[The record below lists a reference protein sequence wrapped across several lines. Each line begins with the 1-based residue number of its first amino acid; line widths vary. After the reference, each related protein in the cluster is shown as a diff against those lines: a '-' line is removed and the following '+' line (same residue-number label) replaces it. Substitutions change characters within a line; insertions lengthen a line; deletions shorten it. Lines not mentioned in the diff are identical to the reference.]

1 MNIVNKLTL
10 RHLKE
15 NKKRTVI
22 TVIGIIISVAMITAT
37 CVSVTSLLSFLEKS
51 TLYNSGEW
59 HCQLPSATAEQ
70 VQKLSENRDLKYV
83 AQYTAHEE
91 EGYGFNL
98 HNKERESLGVGSIG
112 AGNRDFFSAFLTAPY
127 KGNVPADETEIMV
140 TQDFLTK
147 NKLDWKIGDIV
158 TIDIGKRTQT
168 YEDGTTEPVFG
179 RYSIG
184 EEFQSLGE
192 KKFTVVGILEEKN
205 EPTRSCS
212 ILRGLS
218 AREYTATTVY
228 LTANSFDKDTE
239 TLLNNAAESAGF
251 SPKDLVFHR
260 DLFRYNLIL
269 RDADPALATIAGFS
283 TIILVIIIIA
293 SVMLIYNAFGIS
305 ISERSHYLGMLA
317 SVGATRTQKRNSV
330 YFEGFVLGLIGIP
343 LGFGAGILG
352 MYITFQ
358 ALQPLI
364 ENSGL
369 NTSDSATL
377 VLDFPWWILLVIAA
391 VSAVTIAI
399 SAFVPAKRASK
410 TTPIDSLRQNTDIK
424 VKAKH
429 LRSPR
434 IVRMIFGYEGELAYK
449 NMKRN
454 GKKSRVITSSLVL
467 SVVLFLSVNTFCSM
481 FSEANK
487 ISSDI
492 PYQIAVITDDMASA
506 AKFRADAAKLDGVN
520 AMYGVE
526 NLMFQDLKTDKAY
539 FKKAY
544 ADNYGEKGF
553 TLYVSIVDDT
563 DFNAFCRENGM
574 DHKTFYDTATG
585 LPILMLNGVDR
596 TETAAKLFEDSI
608 VGTSIAIGNDSE
620 TFLQLNVQG
629 LISYKNSDNYCY
641 GLLPAGVIGAY
652 APKSAVEKL
661 SLTTTDMIGFETD
674 DHEKLSNDLMLLGE
688 SGEYGKISVMDY
700 QEQAKMMNSTIM
712 IIQVFMYGFIALMTL
727 IAAANIFNTVSTS
740 IDLRRKEFAML
751 KSVGVTPKGFRRM
764 LQFESLFYGLK
775 ALIYGLPLSI
785 GISLLMWYALN
796 EGSITIPFHLD
807 WRIYLGVTVAVFLIV
822 GLSMLYST
830 SKVKKDTIISALKSE
845 VI

>member
-91 EGYGFNL
+91 EGYGFNI

-127 KGNVPADETEIMV
+127 KGNVPANENEIMV

-168 YEDGTTEPVFG
+168 YEDGEVEPVIG

-205 EPTRSCS
+205 EPTRNCS

-228 LTANSFDKDTE
+228 LTANTFDKDTE

-269 RDADPALATIAGFS
+269 RDADPALTTIAGFS

-434 IVRMIFGYEGELAYK
+434 IVRTIFGYEGELAYK

-487 ISSDI
+487 MSSDI
-492 PYQIAVITDDMASA
+492 PYQISVIVTKDNA
-506 AKFRADAAKLDGVN
+506 ARFRTDAAKLDTVDK
-520 AMYGVE
+520 MYGVQT
-526 NLMFQDLKTDKAY
+526 LMFQDIHTDKAHI
-539 FKKAY
+539 KRAY
-544 ADNYGEKGF
+544 ADQYADKNF
-553 TLYVSIVDDT
+553 TVFVAVVDDT
-563 DFNAFCRENGM
+563 DFNAFCHENGM
-574 DHKTFYDTATG
+574 DYKAFYDTSAG
-585 LPILMLNGVDR
+585 LPILLLNSKDQ
-596 TETAAKLFEDSI
+596 TETAAKVFEDSI
-608 VGTSIAIGNDSE
+608 VGTNIALSE
-620 TFLQLNVQG
+620 DGTLPQLNIKG
-629 LISYKNSDNYCY
+629 LASYKNSDNYCY
-641 GLLPAGVIGAY
+641 KLIPAGIIGAY
-652 APKSAVEKL
+652 APKSAVEEKEL
-661 SLTTTDMIGFETD
+661 MGSDMVGFETD
-674 DHEKLSNDLMLLGE
+674 DHEKLYNDLMLLGE
-688 SGEYGKISVMDY
+688 SGEYNKINVVDY
-700 QEQAKMMNSTIM
+700 QDQMKMMNSTLM
-712 IIQVFMYGFIALMTL
+712 ILQVFIYGFIALMTL

>member
-140 TQDFLTK
+140 TQDFLQK

-168 YEDGTTEPVFG
+168 YEDGEVEPVFG
-179 RYSIG
+179 RYCIG

-205 EPTRSCS
+205 EPTRNCS

-228 LTANSFDKDTE
+228 LTANTFDKDTE

-269 RDADPALATIAGFS
+269 CDADPALATIAGFS
-283 TIILVIIIIA
+283 LIILVIIVIA

-305 ISERSHYLGMLA
+305 ISERSRYLGMLA

-369 NTSDSATL
+369 NTSDTATL
-377 VLDFPWWILLVIAA
+377 VLDFPWWILPVIAA

-434 IVRMIFGYEGELAYK
+434 IVRMTFGYEGELAYK

-454 GKKSRVITSSLVL
+454 GKKSRVITSSLAL
-467 SVVLFLSVNTFCSM
+467 SIVLFLSVNTFCSM

-487 ISSDI
+487 MSSDI
-492 PYQIAVITDDMASA
+492 PYQIAAIADLENSE
-506 AKFRADAAKLDGVN
+506 KFRADAAKLDGVN

-526 NLMFQDLKTDKAY
+526 NLMFRGLKTDKAY
-539 FKKAY
+539 FKRAY
-544 ADNYGEKGF
+544 ADSYGEKGF
-553 TLYVSIVDDT
+553 TLYVLTVDDT
-563 DFNAFCRENGM
+563 DFNTFCRENGM
-574 DHKTFYDTATG
+574 DDKTFYNTASG
-585 LPILMLNGVDR
+585 LPLLMLNGLDR
-596 TETAAKLFEDSI
+596 TETAVKLFEDSI
-608 VGTSIAIGNDSE
+608 VGTSIAIGNENE
-620 TFLQLNVQG
+620 TFLQLEVKG
-629 LISYKNSDNYCY
+629 LVSYKNSDNYCY
-641 GLLPAGVIGAY
+641 GLAPAGVICAY
-652 APKSAVEKL
+652 APRSAVKAMH
-661 SLTTTDMIGFETD
+661 LTTTDMVGFETD

-712 IIQVFMYGFIALMTL
+712 IMQVFMYGFIALMTL

-796 EGSITIPFHLD
+796 EGSMTIPFHLD

-830 SKVKKDTIISALKSE
+830 SKVKKDTIISTLKSE
-845 VI
+845 II

>member
-22 TVIGIIISVAMITAT
+22 TVVGIIISVAMITAT
-37 CVSVTSLLSFLEKS
+37 CVSVTSLLSFFEKS

-59 HCQLPSATAEQ
+59 HCQIPSATAEQ
-70 VQKLSENRDLKYV
+70 VQKLSENHDLKYV
-83 AQYTAHEE
+83 ARYTDHSD
-91 EGYGFNL
+91 EGYGFNI

-127 KGNVPADETEIMV
+127 KGSIPADETEIMV
-140 TQDFLTK
+140 TQDFLQK
-147 NKLDWKIGDIV
+147 NKLNWKIGDIV
-158 TIDIGKRTQT
+158 SLDIGKRTQT
-168 YEDGTTEPVFG
+168 NEDGEVAPVFG

-184 EEFQSLGE
+184 EAFESRGE

-218 AREYTATTVY
+218 AREDTVTTVY
-228 LTANSFDKDTE
+228 LTANTFDKDTD
-239 TLLNNAAESAGF
+239 TLLNNAAESAGI

-269 RDADPALATIAGFS
+269 RDADPALVTIAGFS
-283 TIILVIIIIA
+283 AIILVIIIIA

-305 ISERSHYLGMLA
+305 ISERSRYLGMLA

-369 NTSDSATL
+369 KTSDSAAL

-424 VKAKH
+424 VKARH

-434 IVRMIFGYEGELAYK
+434 VVRTIFGYEGELAYK

-467 SVVLFLSVNTFCSM
+467 SVVLFLSVNTFCAM
-481 FSEANK
+481 FSEANRM
-487 ISSDI
+487 SSDI
-492 PYQIAVITDDMASA
+492 PYQVA
-506 AKFRADAAKLDGVN
+506 AIVEPESSEKFRADAAKLDGVN

-526 NLMFQDLKTDKAY
+526 NLMFRELKADKSDFKRAYTDS
-539 FKKAY
+539 
-544 ADNYGEKGF
+544 YGEKGF
-553 TLYVSIVDDT
+553 TLFVLVIDDA
-563 DFNAFCRENGM
+563 DFNTFCRENGM
-574 DHKTFYDTATG
+574 DDKAFYNTASG
-585 LPILMLNGVDR
+585 LPLLMLNGIDR
-596 TETAAKLFEDSI
+596 TETAVRVFEDSA
-608 VGTSIAIGNDSE
+608 VGKSIAVGNASE
-620 TFLQLNVQG
+620 TFLQLNIQG
-629 LISYKNSDNYCY
+629 LITYKNSNNYCY
-641 GLLPAGVIGAY
+641 GLAPAGVICAY
-652 APKSAVEKL
+652 APRSAVKAMDL
-661 SLTTTDMIGFETD
+661 SAQDMVGFETD
-674 DHEKLSNDLMLLGE
+674 DHEKLANDLMLLGE
-688 SGEYGKISVMDY
+688 SGEYGRIHVMDY

-712 IIQVFMYGFIALMTL
+712 IMQVFMYGFIALMTL

-764 LQFESLFYGLK
+764 LRFESLFYGLK
-775 ALIYGLPLSI
+775 ALIYGLPISI
-785 GISLLMWYALN
+785 GISFLMWYALN
-796 EGSITIPFHLD
+796 EGSMTIPFHLD
-807 WRIYLGVTVAVFLIV
+807 WRIYLGVIVAVFLIV

-830 SKVKKDTIISALKSE
+830 SKVKKDTIISTLKSE
-845 VI
+845 II

>member
-37 CVSVTSLLSFLEKS
+37 CVSVTSLMSFLEKS

-59 HCQLPSATAEQ
+59 HCQLPLATAEQ

-91 EGYGFNL
+91 EGYGFNI

-140 TQDFLTK
+140 TQDFLQK

-205 EPTRSCS
+205 EPTRNCS

-218 AREYTATTVY
+218 AHEDTATTVY

-239 TLLNNAAESAGF
+239 TLLNNAAESAGL
-251 SPKDLVFHR
+251 SPKDITFHR

-269 RDADPALATIAGFS
+269 RDADPALTTIAGFS

-305 ISERSHYLGMLA
+305 ISERSRYLGMLA

-399 SAFVPAKRASK
+399 SAFIPAKRASK

-434 IVRMIFGYEGELAYK
+434 IVRMTFGYEGELAYK

-454 GKKSRVITSSLVL
+454 GKKSRVITSSLAL
-467 SVVLFLSVNTFCSM
+467 SIVLFLSVNTFCSM

-487 ISSDI
+487 MSSDI
-492 PYQIAVITDDMASA
+492 PYQIAAIADLENSE
-506 AKFRADAAKLDGVN
+506 KFRADAAKLDGVN

-526 NLMFQDLKTDKAY
+526 NLMFRGLKTDKAY
-539 FKKAY
+539 FKRAY
-544 ADNYGEKGF
+544 ADSYGEKGF
-553 TLYVSIVDDT
+553 TLYVLTVDDT
-563 DFNAFCRENGM
+563 DFNTFCRENGM
-574 DHKTFYDTATG
+574 DDKTFYNTASG
-585 LPILMLNGVDR
+585 LPLLMLNGLDR
-596 TETAAKLFEDSI
+596 TETAVKLFEDSI
-608 VGTSIAIGNDSE
+608 VGTSIAIGNENE
-620 TFLQLNVQG
+620 TFLQLEVKG
-629 LISYKNSDNYCY
+629 LVSYKNSDNYCY
-641 GLLPAGVIGAY
+641 GLAPAGVICAY
-652 APKSAVEKL
+652 APRSAVKAMH
-661 SLTTTDMIGFETD
+661 LTTTDMVGFETD
-674 DHEKLSNDLMLLGE
+674 DHEKLCNDLMLLGE
-688 SGEYGKISVMDY
+688 SGEYGKIIVMDY

-712 IIQVFMYGFIALMTL
+712 IMQVFMYGFIALMTL

-785 GISLLMWYALN
+785 GISFLMWYALN
-796 EGSITIPFHLD
+796 EGSMTIPFHLD
-807 WRIYLGVTVAVFLIV
+807 WRIYLGVIVAVFLIV

-830 SKVKKDTIISALKSE
+830 AKVKKDTIVSTLKSE
-845 VI
+845 II

>member
-168 YEDGTTEPVFG
+168 YEDGEVEPVIG

-192 KKFTVVGILEEKN
+192 KNFTVVGILEEKN
-205 EPTRSCS
+205 EPTRNCS

-228 LTANSFDKDTE
+228 LTANTFDKDTE

-269 RDADPALATIAGFS
+269 RDADPALTTIAGFS

-434 IVRMIFGYEGELAYK
+434 IVRTIFGYEGELAYK

-467 SVVLFLSVNTFCSM
+467 SIILFLSVNTFCSM
-481 FSEANK
+481 FMEANK
-487 ISSDI
+487 MSTAI
-492 PYQIAVITDDMASA
+492 PYQISVNVLDEHA
-506 AKFRADAAKLDGVN
+506 AQFRADAAKLDS
-520 AMYGVE
+520 ADKMYGVE

-641 GLLPAGVIGAY
+641 SLLPAGIIGAY
-652 APKSAVEKL
+652 APKSAVEEKDL
-661 SLTTTDMIGFETD
+661 MGSDIIGFETD
-674 DHEKLSNDLMLLGE
+674 DHEKLYNDLMLLGE
-688 SGEYGKISVMDY
+688 SGEYGKINVVDY
-700 QEQAKMMNSTIM
+700 QDQMKMMNSTLMIM
-712 IIQVFMYGFIALMTL
+712 QVFIYGFIALMTL

-751 KSVGVTPKGFRRM
+751 KSVGVTPRGFRRM

-775 ALIYGLPLSI
+775 ALVYGLPISI
-785 GISLLMWYALN
+785 GISFGMWSVLN
-796 EGSITIPFHLD
+796 DGQIVIPFHLD
-807 WRIYLGVTVAVFLIV
+807 WRIYLGVTAAVFLIV

-830 SKVKKDTIISALKSE
+830 AKVKKDTIISTLKSE
-845 VI
+845 II

>member
-37 CVSVTSLLSFLEKS
+37 CVSVTSLLSLFEKS
-51 TLYNSGEW
+51 TRYNSGDW
-59 HCQLPSATAEQ
+59 HCQLLSATAEQ

-83 AQYTAHEE
+83 ALYTNHEE
-91 EGYGFNL
+91 EGYGFNI
-98 HNKERESLGVGSIG
+98 HNRERESLGVGSIG
-112 AGNRDFFSAFLTAPY
+112 AGNRDYFSAFLTAPY
-127 KGNVPADETEIMV
+127 TGNVPSNENEIMV

-147 NKLDWKIGDIV
+147 NKLDWKLGDVV
-158 TIDIGKRTQT
+158 TIDIGKRTQV
-168 YEDGTTEPVFG
+168 YEDGVVEPIVG
-179 RYSIG
+179 KYSIG
-184 EEFQSLGE
+184 ETFQSIGE
-192 KKFTVVGILEEKN
+192 KKFTVVGILQEKN
-205 EPTRSCS
+205 EPTRSIP
-212 ILRGLS
+212 ILRGL
-218 AREYTATTVY
+218 ATGEDNNASVFI
-228 LTANSFDKDTE
+228 TANTLNKDTE
-239 TLLNNAAESAGF
+239 SLIKNAVQTVGISEESMN
-251 SPKDLVFHR
+251 FHR

-269 RDADPALATIAGFS
+269 RDADPALTTIAGFS
-283 TIILVIIIIA
+283 LIILVIIVIA

-305 ISERSHYLGMLA
+305 ISERSRYLGMLA
-317 SVGATRTQKRNSV
+317 SVGATRAQKRNSV

-352 MYITFQ
+352 MFITFQ

-364 ENSGL
+364 AESGL
-369 NTSDSATL
+369 NISDSAAL

-399 SAFVPAKRASK
+399 SAFIPAKRASK

-434 IVRMIFGYEGELAYK
+434 IVRTIFGYEGELAYK

-467 SVVLFLSVNTFCSM
+467 SIILFLSVNTFCSM
-481 FSEANK
+481 FMEANK
-487 ISSDI
+487 MSTAI
-492 PYQIAVITDDMASA
+492 PYQISVNILDKHAEQ
-506 AKFRADAAKLDGVN
+506 FRADAAKLDS
-520 AMYGVE
+520 ADKMYGVE
-526 NLMFQDLKTDKAY
+526 NLMLHVKTDKANY
-539 FKKAY
+539 KSAY
-544 ADNYGEKGF
+544 ADRYEEKGF
-553 TLYVSIVDDT
+553 TIYVAVVDDI
-563 DFNAFCRENGM
+563 DFNIFCRENGM
-574 DHKTFYDTATG
+574 DHKAFYDTSAG
-585 LPILMLNGVDR
+585 LPILLLNGMDR
-596 TETAAKLFEDSI
+596 TETAAKVFEDCI
-608 VGTSIAIGNDSE
+608 VGTSLSTGEDGILPPLD
-620 TFLQLNVQG
+620 VKG

-641 GLLPAGVIGAY
+641 DLLPAGVICAY
-652 APKSAVEKL
+652 APKSAVEEKEMMA
-661 SLTTTDMIGFETD
+661 SDIIGFETD
-674 DHEKLSNDLMLLGE
+674 DHEKLYNDLMLLGE
-688 SGEYGKISVMDY
+688 SGEYGKINVVDY
-700 QEQAKMMNSTIM
+700 QEQMRMMNSTLMIM
-712 IIQVFMYGFIALMTL
+712 QVFIYGFIALMTL

-785 GISLLMWYALN
+785 GISFLMWYALN
-796 EGSITIPFHLD
+796 EGSMTIPFHLN
-807 WRIYLGVTVAVFLIV
+807 WRIYLAVIAAVFLIV

-830 SKVKKDTIISALKSE
+830 AKVKKDTIISTLKSD
-845 VI
+845 II

>member
-37 CVSVTSLLSFLEKS
+37 CVSVTSLMSFFEKS

-59 HCQLPSATAEQ
+59 HCKLPSATAEQ

-91 EGYGFNL
+91 EGYGFNI

-140 TQDFLTK
+140 TQDFLQK

-205 EPTRSCS
+205 EPTRNCS

-218 AREYTATTVY
+218 AREDTATTVY

-239 TLLNNAAESAGF
+239 TLLNNAAKSAGL
-251 SPKDLVFHR
+251 SPKDITFHR

-269 RDADPALATIAGFS
+269 RDADPALTTIAGFS

-305 ISERSHYLGMLA
+305 ISERSRYLGMLA

-369 NTSDSATL
+369 NTSDSAPL

-399 SAFVPAKRASK
+399 SAFIPAKRASK

-454 GKKSRVITSSLVL
+454 GKKSRVITSSLAL
-467 SVVLFLSVNTFCSM
+467 SIVLFLSVNTFCSM

-487 ISSDI
+487 MSSDI
-492 PYQIAVITDDMASA
+492 PYQIAAIADLENSE
-506 AKFRADAAKLDGVN
+506 KFRADAAKLDGVN

-526 NLMFQDLKTDKAY
+526 NLMFRGLKTDKAY
-539 FKKAY
+539 FKRAY
-544 ADNYGEKGF
+544 ADSYGEKGF
-553 TLYVSIVDDT
+553 TLYVLTVDDT
-563 DFNAFCRENGM
+563 DFNTFCRENGM
-574 DHKTFYDTATG
+574 DDKTFYNTASG
-585 LPILMLNGVDR
+585 LPLLMLNGLDR
-596 TETAAKLFEDSI
+596 TETAVKLFEDSI
-608 VGTSIAIGNDSE
+608 VGTSIAIGNENE
-620 TFLQLNVQG
+620 TFLQLEVKG
-629 LISYKNSDNYCY
+629 LVSYKNSDNYCY
-641 GLLPAGVIGAY
+641 GLAPAGVICAY
-652 APKSAVEKL
+652 APRSAVKAMH
-661 SLTTTDMIGFETD
+661 LTTTDMVGFETD

-688 SGEYGKISVMDY
+688 SGEYGKITVMDY

-712 IIQVFMYGFIALMTL
+712 IMQVFMYGFIALMTL

-785 GISLLMWYALN
+785 GISFLMWYALN
-796 EGSITIPFHLD
+796 EGSMTIPFHLD

-830 SKVKKDTIISALKSE
+830 AKVKKDTIVSTLKSE
-845 VI
+845 II